1 MELKRAQTVDI
12 IGAGV
17 CGLCVATEL
26 SDHDIEVRLYDRA
39 PGLGPDA
46 CSWWAGGMLA
56 PWCER
61 EMAEERVTRLGAEAA
76 DWWDRHA
83 GGVVRAGTLVC
94 ALSRDRRE
102 LDRFARRTE
111 RSEWLDASQIEALEP
126 DLAGRVS
133 KALFFP
139 DEAHLNPRGAL
150 GALIDG
156 LATRG
161 ITVNYGSEPEFG
173 DTGWLIVDCRGLSA
187 REALTDLR
195 GVKGEMLVVKSAD
208 IELNRPVRLL
218 HPRIPLYVVPRGD
231 QHFMIGATSIESD
244 ERTRV
249 TARSLLELLGGAYA
263 LHPAFGEAEVVEIG
277 VDARPAFPDNLPR
290 LRRCGNRLYVNGLYR
305 HGFLLAPAV
314 AGMVRRHVLDPQ
326 HVPEWMDEHR
336 L

>member
-1 MELKRAQTVDI
+1 MGLKRAEAVDI

-26 SDHDIEVRLYDRA
+26 VDHDIEVCVHDRA
-39 PGLGPDA
+39 SALGPDA

-61 EMAEERVTRLGAEAA
+61 EMAEAPVTRLGADAA

-83 GGVVRAGTLVC
+83 GGVVRAGTVIC

-111 RSEWLDASQIEALEP
+111 RCEWLDTGEIEALEP

-133 KALFFP
+133 RALFFP
-139 DEAHLNPRGAL
+139 EEAHLTPRLAL
-150 GALIDG
+150 RALIDG
-156 LATRG
+156 LVTRG
-161 ITVNYGSEPEFG
+161 ATVSFGSEPETDKP
-173 DTGWLIVDCRGLSA
+173 DTLTVDCRGLSA

-195 GVKGEMLVVKSAD
+195 GVKGEMLVLKSSD
-208 IELNRPVRLL
+208 VELNRPVRLL

-249 TARSLLELLGGAYA
+249 SARSLLELLGGAYA

-290 LRRCGNRLYVNGLYR
+290 LRRQGNRLYANGLYR

-314 AGMVRRHVLDPQ
+314 AKMVTRHVLNPQ